1 MHFSD
6 AFVSFHFILTENNE
20 MCTYVSNKYCS
31 RSNQTRFF
39 YNKQLQRKSFYVKFP
54 YRYAFRKST
63 YSIDSWHTI
72 SFSFSMQWHCFMRSS
87 NSCQCLSHIYILYIN
102 AAQETEKE
110 NIMRTSRTNKNKN

>member
-72 SFSFSMQWHCFMRSS
+72 SFSMQWHCFMRSS